1 MLNSQFGCQISGL
14 FSTLCNLFAVCLVL
28 LVFPSICG
36 ITLSGDNIMHHNQS
50 GFTLIELIIVIVILG
65 ILSAIALPRYADLSI
80 ESRVAVRDGAEGGL
94 KAAKAVEIA
103 RTKANPTVT
112 SLAAAMDPK
121 GTAAVDGIT
130 LPKVFKDDGVTLHK
144 FLTFK
149 DAAGDCATATAA
161 LTDPVTCVKQ

>member
-1 MLNSQFGCQISGL
+1 MN
-14 FSTLCNLFAVCLVL
+14 
-28 LVFPSICG
+28 
-36 ITLSGDNIMHHNQS
+36 NQS
-50 GFTLIELIIVIVILG
+50 GFTLIELIMVIVILG

-94 KAAKAVEIA
+94 KAARVVEIA
-103 RTKANPTVT
+103 RNKTNPSVTV
-112 SLAAAMDPK
+112 LAAAMDPK

-130 LPKVFKDDGVTLHK
+130 LPKVFMNDGTTLHK

-149 DAAGDCATATAA
+149 DPAGDCITATAA